1 MKILQYTFIF
11 HRSTL
16 RRLPKSNVNHSVF
29 IKFWESPGWS
39 YKNRQEKTEYN
50 YKFNTLQTSFLMI
63 KYHLSSGSGG
73 MADAL
78 DSGSSGSL
86 SCESSSLFFRIADES
101 RETLLNL
108 RFLVFLCLIIPS
120 IFRKNF
126 IHPQRPR
133 STLPS
138 EISRLLI
145 VS

>member
-1 MKILQYTFIF
+1 MKFLQYTFIF

-39 YKNRQEKTEYN
+39 YKNRQEKTEYK

-86 SCESSSLFFRIADES
+86 SCESSSLFFRTRWKTFERSNVFFVIY
-101 RETLLNL
+101 
-108 RFLVFLCLIIPS
+108 RFT
-120 IFRKNF
+120 IFQSFHF
-126 IHPQRPR
+126 ISHC
-133 STLPS
+133 TFYYFM
-138 EISRLLI
+138 IF
-145 VS
+145 

>member
-1 MKILQYTFIF
+1 MKAGILKMNTII
-11 HRSTL
+11 S
-16 RRLPKSNVNHSVF
+16 KID
-29 IKFWESPGWS
+29 IKNID
-39 YKNRQEKTEYN
+39 KNRQEKTEYK